1 MPEQVPLP
9 PAADSPAAR
18 AAAGSTGRLRR
29 WVLAAACIGA
39 LIAADVVSKSWAEHH
54 LRRVGARSLLGD
66 WLVLRYQTNSGIA
79 FGVWRAPMIPWKR
92 TALITYSAVVT
103 LGLAGLVGRR
113 LWDRDARMLGT
124 AGVGALLAGSAGNL
138 RDRVMRGAVID
149 FIDIQPP
156 GTTWPAFNLAD
167 LYLATGLG
175 LCITGLVLAHRR
187 QARAEEVR

>member
-1 MPEQVPLP
+1 VPERVTLP
-9 PAADSPAAR
+9 PEADPR
-18 AAAGSTGRLRR
+18 VRRLRR
-29 WVLAAACIGA
+29 FVLVVVALAA
-39 LIAADVVSKSWAEHH
+39 LIAADVATKTWAEHH
-54 LRRVGARSLLGD
+54 LRRVGSRSVLGD

-92 TALITYSAVVT
+92 SFLITYSAVVT
-103 LGLAGLVGRR
+103 LGLAGLLGRR
-113 LWDRDARMLGT
+113 LWDRDTRMLGT
-124 AGVGALLAGSAGNL
+124 VGVGALLAGSAGNL

-149 FIDIQPP
+149 FIDLQPP

-175 LCITGLVLAHRR
+175 LCITSLVLAHRR